1 MHDEVSLDGPLWY
14 EGTAH
19 AGQGLPIGQYTGAVY
34 IFLLQT
40 SCLLDELSEHLERG
54 GWEVGVVS
62 HVLYR
67 DVSAND
73 SGHLGQEK

>member
-40 SCLLDELSEHLERG
+40 SCLLDELSEHLEKGEWLAR
-54 GWEVGVVS
+54 EVYTCKCMSVT
-62 HVLYR
+62 
-67 DVSAND
+67 D
-73 SGHLGQEK
+73 SDHLGQEK